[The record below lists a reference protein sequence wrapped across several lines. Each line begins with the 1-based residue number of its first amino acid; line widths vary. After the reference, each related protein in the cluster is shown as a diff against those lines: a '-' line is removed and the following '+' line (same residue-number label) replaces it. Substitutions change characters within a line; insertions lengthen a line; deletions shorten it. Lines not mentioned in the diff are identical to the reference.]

1 MMKYRAIGLLLGS
14 SLLVACAA
22 QSTPDEP
29 YVGWV
34 CDGPRNSD
42 NWSCVMQGDNGAEA
56 VAVASAGRGNTNAA
70 QAQVSTPTKVTQV
83 AGLPS
88 QDWREQ
94 LPSMTAAPPL
104 QDGSRA
110 TVKATAKLSSRVAE
124 PVSEAWP
131 ELEKNSRQAPSQPV
145 VVQAIAEPMQPVR
158 GIDVSGARSG
168 YTLQL
173 GAFVDSDQLQSFI
186 SSHKLADLPVH
197 RSQTYSRKQLWQV
210 LTWGEFASPEEAR
223 SAWHEISERYPGIE
237 PWVRSVSSLDNA
249 AQAAAEVDG

>member
-14 SLLVACAA
+14 SLLVACAS
-22 QSTPDEP
+22 QSPPDEP

-42 NWSCVMQGDNGAEA
+42 NWSCVMQGENGDEA
-56 VAVASAGRGNTNAA
+56 IAATPASSTDSAVEPE
-70 QAQVSTPTKVTQV
+70 QVSTSVKATQV
-83 AGLPS
+83 VGLPS
-88 QDWREQ
+88 RDWREQ
-94 LPSMTAAPPL
+94 LPSMTATPL
-104 QDGSRA
+104 HQEGARP
-110 TVKATAKLSSRVAE
+110 TVKPTAKRSPRVAK
-124 PVSEAWP
+124 PVSEVWSEP
-131 ELEKNSRQAPSQPV
+131 EKHSPSQPV
-145 VVQAIAEPMQPVR
+145 VVKAMAEPLQPVK

-173 GAFVDSDQLQSFI
+173 GAFADNDQLQSFL

-223 SAWHEISERYPGIE
+223 SAWRKISERYPGIE
-237 PWVRSVSSLDNA
+237 PWVRSVSSLDNT